1 VFVRHCASGQP
12 FDETSAYESI
22 RAHLLKIEGL
32 TEAENVISEVIGSFQ
47 TLLLRILE
55 TYRMAIR
62 GYFKFLQ
69 FASLEFDC
77 RQPGSK
83 VRTEMFKTHYS

>member
-1 VFVRHCASGQP
+1 MRHCASGQP

-32 TEAENVISEVIGSFQ
+32 SGAENVISEIIGSFQ

-55 TYRMAIR
+55 TYRLAIR

-77 RQPGSK
+77 RQPGSN
-83 VRTEMFKTHYS
+83 VRFLHYTTMFSRL